1 MSDGDDDFM
10 CADEED
16 YDLEYS
22 EDSNSEPDVDLE
34 NQYYNSKALKE
45 DDPKAALASFQKVLD
60 LEGEKG
66 EWGFKALKQMIKINF
81 KLANYREMMARYKQL
96 LTYIKSAVTRNHS
109 EKSINSILDY
119 ISTSKQMELLQDF
132 YETTL
137 EALKDAKNDRLWF
150 KTNSKL
156 GKLYFDRGDYTKL
169 SRILKQLHLSCQTD
183 EGEDDLKKGT
193 QLLEIYALEI
203 QMYTAQK
210 NNKKLKALYEQSLHI
225 KSAIPH
231 PLIMGVIRECGGKMH
246 LREGEFEKAHTDFF
260 EAFKNYDESG
270 SPRRTTCLK
279 YLVLANMLM
288 KSGIN
293 PFDSQEAKPYKND
306 PEILA
311 MTNLVS
317 AYQNND
323 IADFEKILRQN
334 HRNIMDDP
342 FIREHI
348 EDLLRNIRTQVLI
361 QLIKPYTRIHI
372 PSISRE
378 LNVDVT
384 EVESLLV
391 SCILDKEKI
400 CCGWIFKGPK
410 NTVMIDSR
418 YFTPCC
424 KKSKSL
430 SCDESKESTSDN
442 NYGELSDDDQKNLM
456 PLPGPLQKLQ
466 VLGRKRIVR
475 YGLPFLTLVVG
486 GSFGLQYFTEL
497 RYRFRSRQPVTED
510 EAKQYGIQM
519 KKKEEV
525 NLENVYETIKNVDIE
540 HWENKRGPRPWES
553 DNPTTKEIQERIPS
567 KSSQSSP
574 IKEKS

>member
-1 MSDGDDDFM
+1 MVLLQCFLEMSDMDDDFM
-10 CADEED
+10 CDDDED

-22 EDSNSEPDVDLE
+22 EDSASEPDVDLE

-45 DDPKAALASFQKVLD
+45 DDPNASLQSFQKVLD
-60 LEGEKG
+60 LETEKG

-81 KLANYREMMARYKQL
+81 KLGYYDEMMTRYQQL

-119 ISTSKQMELLQDF
+119 ISTSKQMELLQNF

-150 KTNSKL
+150 KTNTKL
-156 GKLYFDRGDYTKL
+156 GKLYFDRGEFTKL
-169 SRILKQLHLSCQTD
+169 AKILKQLHQSCQTD

-246 LREGEFEKAHTDFF
+246 LREGDYGAAHTDFF

-270 SPRRTTCLK
+270 SGRRTTCLK

-317 AYQNND
+317 AYQNDD
-323 IADFEKILRQN
+323 INEFEKILKTNRK
-334 HRNIMDDP
+334 NIMDDP

-361 QLIKPYTRIHI
+361 KLIKPYTRIHI
-372 PSISRE
+372 PFISKE
-378 LNVDVT
+378 LNIDT
-384 EVESLLV
+384 EEVESLLV
-391 SCILDKEKI
+391 QCILDNTIHGRIDQVNQLLELNRTTQSVDRFQGLDRWTTQLNSLHTTVVNKI
-400 CCGWIFKGPK
+400 
-410 NTVMIDSR
+410 
-418 YFTPCC
+418 
-424 KKSKSL
+424 
-430 SCDESKESTSDN
+430 
-442 NYGELSDDDQKNLM
+442 
-456 PLPGPLQKLQ
+456 
-466 VLGRKRIVR
+466 
-475 YGLPFLTLVVG
+475 
-486 GSFGLQYFTEL
+486 
-497 RYRFRSRQPVTED
+497 
-510 EAKQYGIQM
+510 A
-519 KKKEEV
+519 
-525 NLENVYETIKNVDIE
+525 
-540 HWENKRGPRPWES
+540 
-553 DNPTTKEIQERIPS
+553 
-567 KSSQSSP
+567 
-574 IKEKS
+574 

>member
-1 MSDGDDDFM
+1 MDDDFM
-10 CADEED
+10 CDDEEE

-22 EDSNSEPDVDLE
+22 EDSASEPDVDLE

-45 DDPKAALASFQKVLD
+45 DNPKGSLESFQKVLD
-60 LEGEKG
+60 LESDKG

-81 KLANYREMMARYKQL
+81 KLGHYEEMMTKYQQL

-119 ISTSKQMELLQDF
+119 ISTSKQMELLQNF

-150 KTNSKL
+150 KTNTKL
-156 GKLYFDRGDYTKL
+156 GKLYFDRGEFTKL
-169 SRILKQLHLSCQTD
+169 AKILKQLHQSCQTD

-246 LREGEFEKAHTDFF
+246 LREGDYEKAHTDFF

-270 SPRRTTCLK
+270 SGRRTTCLK

-317 AYQNND
+317 AYQNDD
-323 IADFEKILRQN
+323 INEFEKILKTNRK
-334 HRNIMDDP
+334 NIMDDP

-361 QLIKPYTRIHI
+361 KLIKPYTRIHI
-372 PSISRE
+372 PFISKE
-378 LNVDVT
+378 LNIDT
-384 EVESLLV
+384 EEVESLLV
-391 SCILDKEKI
+391 SCILD
-400 CCGWIFKGPK
+400 
-410 NTVMIDSR
+410 NTIHGRIDQVNQ
-418 YFTPCC
+418 
-424 KKSKSL
+424 L
-430 SCDESKESTSDN
+430 L
-442 NYGELSDDDQKNLM
+442 ELT
-456 PLPGPLQKLQ
+456 
-466 VLGRKRIVR
+466 R
-475 YGLPFLTLVVG
+475 T
-486 GSFGLQYFTEL
+486 
-497 RYRFRSRQPVTED
+497 
-510 EAKQYGIQM
+510 
-519 KKKEEV
+519 
-525 NLENVYETIKNVDIE
+525 
-540 HWENKRGPRPWES
+540 
-553 DNPTTKEIQERIPS
+553 
-567 KSSQSSP
+567 SQSVDRFAGLDRWTTQVNSLHTAVVNK
-574 IKEKS
+574 IA